1 MARWEWSVVPLMSK
15 AAHLREEGT
24 DSVFVQACSHAYENL
39 APRHGGHGQVV
50 HVFSDVI
57 HEVTLSDSRPT
68 GDKHIVTGEDGIEC
82 GLLFVVQSHHLLIP
96 LAPGVFNPRLNSK

>member
-24 DSVFVQACSHAYENL
+24 DSVSFTCEARLNRNL
-39 APRHGGHGQVV
+39 APRHRSHGQVV
-50 HVFSDVI
+50 HVFSDVV
-57 HEVTLSDSRPT
+57 HEVTLSDASPT